1 MAESE
6 PIAWKVTSRMVFNQT
21 ARTPGKLG
29 LSGVPQRLGRPLGRN
44 SACSIVPRR
53 DSGCSH
59 QRKRANNK
67 TPAGRRVGRS
77 SISGDNPEGSCL
89 ISCSHASPL
98 VGCITPP
105 IERGC
110 VARQTMAMG
119 HLDWGREHASPSPSS
134 VVAIALVEEEEAQ
147 RVAMMRA
154 LLPFIAA
161 VQHRF
166 LAR

>member
-21 ARTPGKLG
+21 ARTPGNLG

-77 SISGDNPEGSCL
+77 SISFARGELLVSLQQRAEGNGL
-89 ISCSHASPL
+89 KAI
-98 VGCITPP
+98 VRPP
-105 IERGC
+105 
-110 VARQTMAMG
+110 
-119 HLDWGREHASPSPSS
+119 
-134 VVAIALVEEEEAQ
+134 
-147 RVAMMRA
+147 
-154 LLPFIAA
+154 
-161 VQHRF
+161 
-166 LAR
+166 